1 MVAYQDSPSSP
12 KNEDIG
18 EYPDDIVETAEQ
30 DIAVFNAGS
39 IAMNYH
45 VYPVKNKITCFN
57 VMY

>member
-18 EYPDDIVETAEQ
+18 EYSDDIEETAEQ
-30 DIAVFNAGS
+30 DIAVFNGGLMV
-39 IAMNYH
+39 MNYH
-45 VYPVKNKITCFN
+45 VYPVKNTIACFT